1 MLKID
6 NLRQTPTLTKPYRP
20 VTRTVNGRSHSLL
33 LEPRRVLLDVLRH
46 DLALTGTK
54 KVCTM
59 GDCGACTVHL
69 DGEAVY
75 SCLVLGV
82 ECEGRHIQTIEGLA
96 QADSLDPVQSA
107 FIEADAYQC
116 GFCTAGQ
123 IMSLKALLNQTDT
136 PAEAEI
142 IRAVSG
148 NLCRCGAYQNIL
160 AAGKLAADK
169 VKEANRGH

>member
-6 NLRQTPTLTKPYRP
+6 RPPQESSVTKSHRP
-20 VTRTVNGRSHSLL
+20 VTLTVNGRSHTLL
-33 LEPRRVLLDVLRH
+33 LEPRRILLDVLRH
-46 DLALTGTK
+46 NLELTGTK
-54 KVCTM
+54 KVCSM

-82 ECEGRHIQTIEGLA
+82 ECEGREIQTIEGLA
-96 QADSLDPVQSA
+96 QGDRLDPLQCA

-116 GFCTAGQ
+116 GFCTSGQ
-123 IMSLKALLNQTDT
+123 IMSLKALLNQTEN

-160 AAGKLAADK
+160 AAGKLAAGK